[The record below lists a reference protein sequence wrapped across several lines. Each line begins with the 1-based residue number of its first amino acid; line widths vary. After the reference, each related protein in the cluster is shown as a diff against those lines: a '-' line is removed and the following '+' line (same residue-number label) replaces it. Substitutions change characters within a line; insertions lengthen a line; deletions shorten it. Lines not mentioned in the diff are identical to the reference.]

1 MASGASKYQALRKRK
16 QYKKML
22 RARRE
27 AAGLPVSDV
36 ASKQPSSMGSSS
48 EYKEAVTQIRN
59 TSPRTGAKGKN
70 ASQRRVSALVSLA
83 LHGVAI
89 FVAGIYVVRE
99 IAVQDDSM
107 VADMMEAIPDKR
119 VIKRE
124 PKQRQ
129 SEAPKLRPLAAPRTQ
144 PIATSARLTIGN
156 ERFTLP
162 AGNLSLAITDGPSSV
177 GLDRGSLFEK
187 RQATVATVAPKFE
200 PPKFDTTP
208 IISKFDESQSF
219 SEIAFSPESVDTF
232 SADLGNTRGSFT
244 EFLKQVRE
252 KIKRAQRF
260 PPAVRN
266 AEDGATTKVRFT
278 LLRDGTI
285 QHAKVVASSG
295 SKSLDNAA
303 LAAVRNAIPFPPFPE
318 DQNGSMLRL
327 ELPIVF
333 QLRTN

>member
-1 MASGASKYQALRKRK
+1 MASGASKYQAFRQRK

-22 RARRE
+22 RAKQE
-27 AAGLPVSDV
+27 AAGLPVSAV
-36 ASKQPSSMGSSS
+36 ASTKPSSMANST
-48 EYKEAVTQIRN
+48 EYKDAVTQIRD
-59 TSPRTGAKGKN
+59 TSPHASAKQKN
-70 ASQRRVSALVSLA
+70 ASNRRVSALVSLA

-89 FVAGIYVVRE
+89 CVAGIYVVRE
-99 IAVQDDSM
+99 IAVQDDFM

-119 VIKRE
+119 IIKRE

-129 SEAPKLRPLAAPRTQ
+129 AETPKLRPLAALRTQ
-144 PIATSARLTIGN
+144 PIATSARLPMGN

-162 AGNLSLAITDGPSSV
+162 VRNLSVTATAGPSNV
-177 GLDRGSLFEK
+177 GLDRGFMFE
-187 RQATVATVAPKFE
+187 RRRASVATVTPKFE

-208 IISKFDESQSF
+208 ISGKFNESQSF
-219 SEIAFSPESVDTF
+219 SEIAFSPDTVDTF
-232 SADLGNTRGSFT
+232 SADLGNTRQSFA

-252 KIKRAQRF
+252 KIKRAQRY
-260 PPAVRN
+260 PPSVRN
-266 AEDGATTKVRFT
+266 AEDGAMTKVRFT

-285 QHAKVVASSG
+285 QHAKVVTSSG

>member
-1 MASGASKYQALRKRK
+1 MASGASKYQAFRQRM

-22 RARRE
+22 RAKRE
-27 AAGLPVSDV
+27 AAGLPISDV
-36 ASKQPSSMGSSS
+36 ASKKPSSTANST
-48 EYKEAVTQIRN
+48 EYKEAVIQIRN
-59 TSPRTGAKGKN
+59 APPLAGAKGKN
-70 ASQRRVSALVSLA
+70 ASKRRVTALVSLA

-89 FVAGIYVVRE
+89 FVAGICVVRE

-129 SEAPKLRPLAAPRTQ
+129 SEAPKLRPLAAPRVQ
-144 PIATSARLTIGN
+144 PIATSVRLSMGN

-162 AGNLSLAITDGPSSV
+162 AGNLLVATTAGPSHV
-177 GLDRGSLFEK
+177 GLDRGLIFERRK
-187 RQATVATVAPKFE
+187 ASVATVTPKFE
-200 PPKFDTTP
+200 PPKFDTAP
-208 IISKFDESQSF
+208 IISKFNDSQSF
-219 SEIAFSPESVDTF
+219 SEIAFSPDTVDTF
-232 SADLGNTRGSFT
+232 SADLGNTRQSFV

-252 KIKRAQRF
+252 KIKRAQRH
-260 PPAVRN
+260 PPSVRN

-318 DQNGSMLRL
+318 DQSGSMLRL

-333 QLRTN
+333 QLRAN

>member
-1 MASGASKYQALRKRK
+1 MASGTSKYQAFRKRK

-27 AAGLPVSDV
+27 AVGLPVSDV
-36 ASKQPSSMGSSS
+36 ACKKPAIMANST
-48 EYKEAVTQIRN
+48 EFKEAVTQIRD
-59 TSPRTGAKGKN
+59 TVPRAGTRGKN
-70 ASQRRVSALVSLA
+70 ASKRRVSALVSLA

-89 FVAGIYVVRE
+89 FIAGIYVVRE
-99 IAVQDDSM
+99 IAVHDDSM

-129 SEAPKLRPLAAPRTQ
+129 SETPKLRPLVAPRAQ
-144 PIATSARLTIGN
+144 PIATNARLSMGN

-162 AGNLSLAITDGPSSV
+162 AGNLLAATTAGPSNI
-177 GLDRGSLFEK
+177 GLGRGLMFE
-187 RQATVATVAPKFE
+187 RHQASVATVAPKFE
-200 PPKFDTTP
+200 PPKFETTP
-208 IISKFDESQSF
+208 IISKFNESQSF
-219 SEIAFSPESVDTF
+219 PEIAFNPDTIDTF

-252 KIKRAQRF
+252 KIKRAQRY
-260 PPAVRN
+260 PPSVRN
-266 AEDGATTKVRFT
+266 TEDGATTKVRFT

-318 DQNGSMLRL
+318 DQDGSMLRL

>member
-1 MASGASKYQALRKRK
+1 MATGASKYQAFRRRK

-27 AAGLPVSDV
+27 AAGLPVSEA
-36 ASKQPSSMGSSS
+36 ASKKTSSVANST

-59 TSPRTGAKGKN
+59 TSSLAGAKGKN
-70 ASQRRVSALVSLA
+70 ASKRRVAALVSLA

-99 IAVQDDSM
+99 FAVQDDSM
-107 VADMMEAIPDKR
+107 TADMMEAIPEKR

-124 PKQRQ
+124 PKPRQ

-144 PIATSARLTIGN
+144 PIATSARLPMGN
-156 ERFTLP
+156 DRFTLP
-162 AGNLSLAITDGPSSV
+162 AGNLSVATSAGPSNV
-177 GLDRGSLFEK
+177 GLDRGLMFERRK
-187 RQATVATVAPKFE
+187 ASVTTVAPKFE

-208 IISKFDESQSF
+208 IIGKFNDSQSF
-219 SEIAFSPESVDTF
+219 SEIAFSPDTVDTF
-232 SADLGNTRGSFT
+232 SADLGNTRSSFA

-252 KIKRAQRF
+252 KIKRAQRY
-260 PPAVRN
+260 PPSVRN

-278 LLRDGTI
+278 LHRDGTI
-285 QHAKVVASSG
+285 RHAKVVASSG

-318 DQNGSMLRL
+318 DQNGSMLRV